1 MKVNDIR
8 GGYAYNSQ
16 PSDAVH
22 IDKNAPGGAF
32 SQAFGNAAGRDAK
45 EWLNGML
52 SDIKVQGQ
60 RLEKNTDLAG
70 LLHYRRTIAIFLNAV
85 TSSMLQFSTSEVVD
99 KRGRRKRYTIIKR
112 IDEQLELL
120 TEQVMMD
127 ETDHIAIL
135 KLIGEIEGLLVD
147 LLA

>member
-1 MKVNDIR
+1 MKVNDVK

-16 PSDAVH
+16 SSDAVH

-32 SQAFGNAAGRDAK
+32 SQAFGNAANRDAK
-45 EWLNGML
+45 DWLDGML

-60 RLEKNTDLAG
+60 RLEKNTDLAE
-70 LLHYRRTIAIFLNAV
+70 LLHYKRIIAEFLNAV
-85 TSSMLQFSTSEVVD
+85 TSSMLRFSTFEEVD
-99 KRGRRKRYTIIKR
+99 KRGRRKRYIIIKR

-120 TEQVMMD
+120 AEQVMRD

-147 LLA
+147 LIA